1 MTLHLF
7 DFVIDGT
14 HDAAEKRH
22 AMQLKSTNLKQ
33 LAAIETSYI
42 SHSILSISAERIQQ
56 ETDAE

>member
-22 AMQLKSTNLKQ
+22 AMQLKSTNLTQ
-33 LAAIETSYI
+33 ANLV
-42 SHSILSISAERIQQ
+42 
-56 ETDAE
+56 